1 MTKGKSWHG
10 AITIYLSIILSSVIL
25 LSGILMDI
33 VRIRAAEVQLRRAV
47 NTAAESALA
56 GYHTKLKEDY
66 GLFALHNNDSAQ
78 LEETIRSYLGKNLL
92 LESEKKSAG
101 DSAYSFLKG
110 IVVNNKYKDVKF
122 IDIYDYRID
131 AIEIVPIYNFTENEI
146 TRKQIDEYM
155 KYRAPAQFAEN
166 LMEKLEYVSSTEKL
180 TDAYKQKTA
189 IEKKLDKVE
198 KALAKLQKEID
209 AMNSFNKNDFE
220 NKPGSNSLIQSY
232 IELEIKKYV
241 YKAYRNI
248 KIKASESKEAEEE
261 AEELAQYARE
271 LYTDAAQDARSM
283 GESLDEEVSDCLAAA
298 LNAKRHIQEIQELVY
313 SARRD
318 IEALRSGMHK
328 LNDSYTQDQV
338 KINTALEA
346 DIKKW
351 EKLLD
356 SEDSN
361 SILNKLE
368 NNIGRLNSIK
378 SHLTQIPKLAA
389 SLSAS
394 LQSQADRKA
403 ENILEASDGLD
414 ISNTSELDAAVHSV
428 LSSPELKVIAESAK
442 SFEAI
447 DKVFINKGRT
457 KGQDPRK
464 SVTNDAK
471 RIRDDISALTESS
484 KKIEDKTKLPSYFI
498 NGSYPNKIFSD
509 DLLQTEAN
517 DERLPSTVEGVD
529 VNFDEDS
536 NFSED
541 AFGYITSLA
550 SKLGQYAKDMRDE
563 LYVNEYILAVFKD
576 GVELKD
582 SATDN
587 KIKDTLF
594 DKCEVEYILTGA
606 ASETQNFLIVKG
618 KILLIRF
625 GMNTLHVYSDPQ
637 KRLKALEIATAA
649 AGFTGF
655 GIPIV
660 HNMLMCTWGMAESFQ
675 DIKEIYDGKKVPFI
689 KTIETWRTD
698 LIPGGYS
705 AKNDVQNEGSIMD
718 FDYHDYLRL
727 LLLVQ
732 NKEVKMNRIEDLI
745 QLNMQKSSP
754 GFELKNYNTYV
765 KVNAE
770 ISIKYWFLTGS
781 FIPSGRKTADGRH
794 KIHIEAWKGY

>member
-1 MTKGKSWHG
+1 
-10 AITIYLSIILSSVIL
+10 
-25 LSGILMDI
+25 MDI
-33 VRIRAAEVQLRRAV
+33 VRIRTAEVQLRRAV

-66 GLFALHNNDSAQ
+66 GLFALHNNDSVQ

-92 LESEKKSAG
+92 LESEKKSSG

-110 IVVNNKYKDVKF
+110 IVINNEYKDVKF
-122 IDIYDYRID
+122 LDIYDYRIE
-131 AIEIVPIYNFTENEI
+131 AIETVPIYNFTENEI

-198 KALAKLQKEID
+198 KALGKLQKEID
-209 AMNSFNKNDFE
+209 AINSFNKNDFE
-220 NKPGSNSLIQSY
+220 NKPGSNSLVQSY
-232 IELEIKKYV
+232 IELEIKKSV
-241 YKAYRNI
+241 YKAYSNVEI
-248 KIKASESKEAEEE
+248 DISESKEDKEKAR
-261 AEELAQYARE
+261 ELVQYARE
-271 LYTDAAQDARSM
+271 LYQDAAREAQDIEERLNEEVTDRITAVQNAERNIHDIQVLVSAARS
-283 GESLDEEVSDCLAAA
+283 EIETLRRSINKQEEGAQSD
-298 LNAKRHIQEIQELVY
+298 I
-313 SARRD
+313 
-318 IEALRSGMHK
+318 
-328 LNDSYTQDQV
+328 
-338 KINTALEA
+338 KITAALEA
-346 DIKKW
+346 DIEKW
-351 EKLLD
+351 EWLLD
-356 SEDSN
+356 TENSN
-361 SILNKLE
+361 SIITKLE
-368 NNIGRLNSIK
+368 SNMELIINIK
-378 SHLTQIPKLAA
+378 SKLAQIPNLTA
-389 SLSAS
+389 SYSGFMQAQAEGIMKSALGAS
-394 LQSQADRKA
+394 
-403 ENILEASDGLD
+403 EALD
-414 ISNTSELDAAVHSV
+414 ISGTSELDEVVRKV
-428 LSSPELKVIAESAK
+428 LASPELAAIAK
-442 SFEAI
+442 SAERFETI
-447 DKVFINKGRT
+447 DKVSAAASKAKG
-457 KGQDPRK
+457 KDPRK
-464 SVTNDAK
+464 SVAEDAK
-471 RIRDDISALTESS
+471 KIKDDISTLSESS
-484 KKIEDKTKLPSYFI
+484 KKIEDRRTLPSYFI

-517 DERLPSTVEGVD
+517 DEKLSSTVEGVD

-550 SKLGQYAKDMRDE
+550 SRLGEFAKDMRDE

-582 SATDN
+582 SASDN

-606 ASETQNFLIVKG
+606 ASETQNFLVVKG

-660 HNMLMCTWGMAESFQ
+660 HNMLMCTWGMAEAFQ

-705 AKNDVQNEGSIMD
+705 TKDDVQNEGSIMD

-781 FIPSGRKTADGRH
+781 FIPSKHKTTDGRH

>member
-33 VRIRAAEVQLRRAV
+33 VRIRTAEVQLRRAV

-66 GLFALHNNDSAQ
+66 GLFALHNNDSVQ

-92 LESEKKSAG
+92 LESEKKSSG

-110 IVVNNKYKDVKF
+110 IVINNEYKDVKF
-122 IDIYDYRID
+122 LDIYDYRIE
-131 AIEIVPIYNFTENEI
+131 AIETVPIYNFTENEI

-198 KALAKLQKEID
+198 KALGKLQKEID
-209 AMNSFNKNDFE
+209 AINSFNKNDFE
-220 NKPGSNSLIQSY
+220 NKPGSNSLVQSY
-232 IELEIKKYV
+232 IELEIKKSV
-241 YKAYRNI
+241 YKAYSNVEI
-248 KIKASESKEAEEE
+248 DISESKEDKEKAR
-261 AEELAQYARE
+261 ELVQYARE
-271 LYTDAAQDARSM
+271 LYQDAAREAQDIEERLNEEVTDRITAVQNAERNIHDIQVLVSAARS
-283 GESLDEEVSDCLAAA
+283 EIETLRRSINKQEEGAQSD
-298 LNAKRHIQEIQELVY
+298 I
-313 SARRD
+313 
-318 IEALRSGMHK
+318 
-328 LNDSYTQDQV
+328 
-338 KINTALEA
+338 KITAALEA
-346 DIKKW
+346 DIEKW
-351 EKLLD
+351 EWLLD
-356 SEDSN
+356 TENSN
-361 SILNKLE
+361 SIITKLE
-368 NNIGRLNSIK
+368 SNMELIINIK
-378 SHLTQIPKLAA
+378 SKLAQIPNLTA
-389 SLSAS
+389 SYSGFMQAQAEGIMKSALGAS
-394 LQSQADRKA
+394 
-403 ENILEASDGLD
+403 EALD
-414 ISNTSELDAAVHSV
+414 ISGTSELDEVVRKV
-428 LSSPELKVIAESAK
+428 LASPELAAIAK
-442 SFEAI
+442 SAERFETI
-447 DKVFINKGRT
+447 DKVSAAASKAKG
-457 KGQDPRK
+457 KDPRK
-464 SVTNDAK
+464 SVAEDAK
-471 RIRDDISALTESS
+471 KIKDDISTLSESS
-484 KKIEDKTKLPSYFI
+484 KKIEDRRTLPSYFI

-517 DERLPSTVEGVD
+517 DEKLSSTVEGVD

-550 SKLGQYAKDMRDE
+550 SRLGEFAKDMRDE

-582 SATDN
+582 SASDN

-606 ASETQNFLIVKG
+606 ASETQNFLVVKG

-660 HNMLMCTWGMAESFQ
+660 HNMLMCTWGMAEAFQ

-705 AKNDVQNEGSIMD
+705 TKDDVQNEGSIMD

-781 FIPSGRKTADGRH
+781 FIPSKHKTTDGRH